1 MSPRLKYAHER
12 SPSIDQI
19 TETPF
24 QATKAANRPRATT
37 ASRESDG
44 RSSPASAPTMTA
56 VATASAAT
64 PIQRSRPPDDPAE
77 KSAEPPA
84 RVPPA
89 PSSSRAAQRSSALSM
104 SAGG

>member
-1 MSPRLKYAHER
+1 MKYAHER

-24 QATKAANRPRATT
+24 QATNAAKKPSATT
-37 ASRESDG
+37 ASRENEG
-44 RSSPASAPTMTA
+44 RGRPARAPTTTA
-56 VATASAAT
+56 VATASAAM
-64 PIQRSRPPDDPAE
+64 PIHTSRPPDDPAE
-77 KSAEPPA
+77 NSAETAA

-89 PSSSRAAQRSSALSM
+89 PSSSRAAQRSSALSI